1 MAGFIF
7 NDILFC
13 TMTQKEALDILKMG
27 ENVFLTGPAGSGK
40 TYVLNNYVNFLK
52 DKNVEV
58 GITASTGIAATHIGG
73 MTIHS
78 WAGIG
83 INDKMSDSDIRDL
96 FKKKHLTGRFKRTKV
111 LVIDEV
117 SMLHHF
123 RLDMVDKV
131 CKMFKDNNAPFGGM
145 QVILVGDFF
154 QLPPITRGGERAYF
168 AHKSNVWNAMGLK
181 VCYLDEQHRH
191 EDDILLN
198 LLNDIRANNTG
209 EHTLE
214 SLRARYKK
222 NIKGANMPTKLYTHN
237 VDVDKINEKELD
249 KLPGNNKIFE
259 MKSRGA
265 RSLAYTLKRSCLA
278 PEYLYLKKNA
288 IVMFV
293 KNNFEKG
300 YVNGTL
306 GKVIDFQFN
315 DEYAYEIP
323 IVETIKGDRIFAE
336 PESWRIEEE
345 GKTKAEINQIPLRL
359 AWAITVHKS
368 QGMSLDVAEI
378 DLSKAFALGQ
388 GYVALSRVRAL
399 SGLKLMG
406 LNDTAL
412 KVNKEILEFDRELV
426 KESKKTSKDL
436 KESKKE
442 EKKKRQEEFLSSIA
456 PTKEE
461 KEEKFST
468 YEKTKLLLEQEFSV
482 DEIAK
487 KREITKGTVVG
498 HIEKLRELGEC
509 PEISHIEKTIPKE
522 RLEKIKKA
530 FKKSG
535 DTKLSPARSI
545 LGNSFTFDELRLA
558 RLFL

>member
-1 MAGFIF
+1 
-7 NDILFC
+7 
-13 TMTQKEALDILKMG
+13 
-27 ENVFLTGPAGSGK
+27 
-40 TYVLNNYVNFLK
+40 VNFLK
-52 DKNVEV
+52 GKGVEV

-83 INDKMSDSDIRDL
+83 INDEMSESDIRDL
-96 FKKKHLTGRFKRTKV
+96 SKKKHLGGRFKRTKV

-131 CKMFKDNNAPFGGM
+131 CKMFKESAEPFGGM

-154 QLPPITRGGERAYF
+154 QLPPISRGSERAHF
-168 AHKSNVWNAMGLK
+168 VHKSNIWNTMGLK
-181 VCYLDEQHRH
+181 VCYLDEQYRH
-191 EDDILLN
+191 EDDNLLN

-214 SLRARYKK
+214 PLRKRYNK
-222 NIKGANMPTKLYTHN
+222 NVDGVEAPTKLYTHN
-237 VDVDKINEKELD
+237 IDVDKINERELG

-259 MKSRGA
+259 MKGRGA
-265 RSLAYTLKRSCLA
+265 RALQDTLKRSCLA

-288 IVMFV
+288 VVMFV

-306 GKVIDFQFN
+306 GKVVDFEFN
-315 DEYAYEIP
+315 EEYGEDLP
-323 IVETIKGDRIFAE
+323 VVETLNGERILAE

-345 GKTKAEINQIPLRL
+345 GKTKAEIGQIPLRL

-368 QGMSLDVAEI
+368 QGMSLDAAEM
-378 DLSKAFALGQ
+378 DLSKAFVEGQ
-388 GYVALSRVRAL
+388 GYVALSRVRTL
-399 SGLKLMG
+399 SGLRLMG

-412 KVNKEILEFDRELV
+412 RVNDEILEFDNELLR
-426 KESKKTSKDL
+426 ESKKAVKELKDL
-436 KESKKE
+436 KDN
-442 EKKKRQEEFLSSIA
+442 KKKQEEFITSVT

-461 KEEKFST
+461 KEEKLST
-468 YEKTKLLLEQEFSV
+468 VEKTRLLLAEELTV
-482 DEIAK
+482 EEIAK
-487 KREITKGTVVG
+487 KREMTKGTIVG
-498 HIEKLRELGEC
+498 HIEKLREQGEC
-509 PEISHIEKTIPKE
+509 PDITHVEKTIDKE
-522 RLEKIKKA
+522 RLKKIKKA
-530 FKKSG
+530 FEKSG
-535 DTKLSPARSI
+535 DTKLSPVRSI
-545 LGNSFTFDELRLA
+545 LGSNFTFDELRLA